1 MAVTPFNGDRRRA
14 APPRKNSPR
23 RPGHDP
29 QRIPVPA
36 KRAIMGCGV
45 YVDGRRVPDQHD
57 YKTAL
62 KYVRELGK
70 GFVWIGIFE
79 PDAQQMADIAS
90 YFGLHELIVEDATV
104 GMQRPKLETYD
115 DALVLNMRTVDYQ
128 PHDSVQDAKEIVAT
142 GDILVITARDFVM
155 TVRHGNFGALV
166 GLRQQMESRPEFL
179 ALGPSAVTHAV
190 TDHVVDAYTTVT
202 EAVEK
207 DVEELE
213 SAVFNPTE
221 DLEIDHIY
229 LLKREVLELK
239 HTVTPLAL
247 PLRRLSLDHYQAIC
261 GDIRHYFRDVYDHQT
276 VVSEAVTAYDER
288 LTSLVSAAIA
298 RSGNQQNQDMRRISA
313 WVAIVAVPTMIA
325 GIYGMN
331 FTNMPE
337 LDTKYGY
344 YGALGAMLGISVVLF
359 VLFRRNKWL

>member
-1 MAVTPFNGDRRRA
+1 MAVAPFSSDRRRGLPNRK
-14 APPRKNSPR
+14 APV
-23 RPGHDP
+23 RPSLDP
-29 QRIPVPA
+29 ERIPVPA
-36 KRAIMGCGV
+36 RRAIVGFGV

-62 KYVRELGK
+62 DYVRSRGK
-70 GFVWIGIFE
+70 GFVWIGVFE
-79 PDAQQMADIAS
+79 PNRQQMDDIAAH
-90 YFGLHELIVEDATV
+90 YGIHELIVEDAAL
-104 GMQRPKLETYD
+104 GMQRPKLESYD
-115 DALVLNMRTVDYQ
+115 SALVLNMRTVDYQ
-128 PHDSVQDAKEIVAT
+128 AHASVQDTKEIVET
-142 GDILVITARDFVM
+142 GDILIITGHDYVI
-155 TVRHGNFGALV
+155 TVRHGNFGGLT
-166 GLRQQMESRPEFL
+166 GLRHQMESRPEFL

-190 TDHVVDAYTTVT
+190 ADHVVDAYMSVT
-202 EAVEK
+202 EAVES

-213 SAVFNPTE
+213 SDVFNPNE
-221 DLEIDHIY
+221 ELEIDHIY

-239 HTVTPLAL
+239 HTVIPLAL
-247 PLRRLSLDHYQAIC
+247 PLRRLAMDHYSPIC
-261 GDIRHYFRDVYDHQT
+261 SDIRHYFRDVYDHQT

-331 FTNMPE
+331 FNYMPE
-337 LDTKYGY
+337 LELKFGY
-344 YGALGAMLGISVVLF
+344 FGALGLMVLVAVVLF